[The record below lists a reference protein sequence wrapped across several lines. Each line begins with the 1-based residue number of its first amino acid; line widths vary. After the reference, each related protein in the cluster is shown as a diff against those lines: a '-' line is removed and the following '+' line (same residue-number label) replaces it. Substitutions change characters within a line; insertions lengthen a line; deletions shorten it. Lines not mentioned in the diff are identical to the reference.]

1 MKYLMSILLLISFQ
15 GCMLMGEHGMHGMMN
30 HGKAGETKTTPP
42 SGEPAK
48 SVNEP
53 ASPPH

>member
-30 HGKAGETKTTPP
+30 HGKAEETKTTLP
-42 SGEPAK
+42 SSEPAK
-48 SVNEP
+48 PVNEP
-53 ASPPH
+53 ASHSH